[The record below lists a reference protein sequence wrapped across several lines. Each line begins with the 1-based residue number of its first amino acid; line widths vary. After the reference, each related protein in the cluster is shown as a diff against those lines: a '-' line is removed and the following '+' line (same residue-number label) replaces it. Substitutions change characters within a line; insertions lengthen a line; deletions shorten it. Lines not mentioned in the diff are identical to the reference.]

1 MGSSEGLH
9 VHLTH
14 HLCVQLPGWQQP
26 GFPPHS
32 HPEPDPGRG
41 PGFSSGGSRVIWC
54 PSCGICQGERT
65 EQRWL
70 GTKSHGGLH
79 SLAPGRAC
87 GTPDFIQLQGHGGAQ
102 GGWNFP
108 GSSHGSLWLSPGA
121 ELVTRTP
128 MCPAGKELPALGARS
143 FPKEADTVSSQCKIL
158 RCNSEYVAATLHL
171 RGPDRSSAFCT
182 ALRSYSLCTR
192 RTARTCRGDL
202 AFHSAVHG
210 IEDLMIQNNCS
221 KEGPTALPRP
231 QPPAPNP
238 HGFESIDICDYERSF
253 LYKHGRPPGFQHCA
267 AFGDPHIRTFHDDF
281 HTCRVEGSWPLLDN
295 DYLFVQATSSPV
307 AKGSN
312 ATVTSKL
319 TIIFKNMKECIDQKV
334 YQAELDNVPAAFQ
347 DGSVNGGTRPGGSSL
362 AIREHS
368 PGRHV
373 EIRADYIGTTIAV
386 RQAGRQLSFSI
397 RAAEEVAQAFTEEQD
412 LQLCVGGCPHS
423 QRMSRSPRGRGRVPA
438 ETARALC
445 REMLPVEDVY
455 FQSCVFDVVTSGD
468 ANFTMAA
475 HGALEDARLFLPDAE
490 KLHIFQ
496 AGGGCPL
503 TPSSSLLLLFLLPC
517 GLWAI
522 LLHF

>member
-1 MGSSEGLH
+1 GVEVGGRIDRPS
-9 VHLTH
+9 
-14 HLCVQLPGWQQP
+14 
-26 GFPPHS
+26 PPHTLS
-32 HPEPDPGRG
+32 L
-41 PGFSSGGSRVIWC
+41 GSI
-54 PSCGICQGERT
+54 
-65 EQRWL
+65 L
-70 GTKSHGGLH
+70 L
-79 SLAPGRAC
+79 
-87 GTPDFIQLQGHGGAQ
+87 
-102 GGWNFP
+102 
-108 GSSHGSLWLSPGA
+108 
-121 ELVTRTP
+121 
-128 MCPAGKELPALGARS
+128 LP
-143 FPKEADTVSSQCKIL
+143 VSSQCKIL

-171 RGPDRSSAFCT
+171 RGPGAALCT

-221 KEGPTALPRP
+221 KQGPTAPPRP
-231 QPPAPNP
+231 RPPNR
-238 HGFESIDICDYERSF
+238 GFEALDVCDYERSF

-267 AFGDPHIRTFHDDF
+267 AFGDPHIRTFHHDF

-295 DYLFVQATSSPV
+295 EYLFVQATSSPV

-334 YQAELDNVPAAFQ
+334 YQAELDNLPAAFQ
-347 DGSVNGGTRPGGSSL
+347 DGSIDGGARPGGTSL
-362 AIREHS
+362 AIEERS

-373 EIRADYIGTTIAV
+373 EIRAGYIGTTIAV

-397 RAAEEVAQAFTEEQD
+397 RAAEEVARAFTEEQD
-412 LQLCVGGCPHS
+412 LQLCVAGCPRG
-423 QRMSRSPRGRGRVPA
+423 QRMSRRPRGRGRVPT

-468 ANFTMAA
+468 ANFTVAA
-475 HGALEDARLFLPDAE
+475 RGALEDARLFLPDVE

-496 AGGGCPL
+496 
-503 TPSSSLLLLFLLPC
+503 
-517 GLWAI
+517 
-522 LLHF
+522 